1 MMSRYAAQLP
11 MGGEHQAV
19 RHPFPCSPYTA
30 PWLFILADFRVK
42 QPFALLAEQLFLRLY
57 LTS

>member
-1 MMSRYAAQLP
+1 MNLGSGLPKFTNNEQPSRPASLFAAYRS
-11 MGGEHQAV
+11 MG
-19 RHPFPCSPYTA
+19 
-30 PWLFILADFRVK
+30 LFILADFWVK